1 MDIRNRIAKRVAAY
15 FKAGDV
21 VNLGIGM
28 PALCPTYSD
37 PTVMF
42 HTENGLIG
50 VGPVAQGVRKVE
62 NFCNA
67 SGQEFTPLAGACAF
81 DSATSFA
88 IVRSGRLAATVL
100 GALQVAENGDL
111 ANWARPGYMVGM
123 GGAMDLVSG
132 APKVIIAMELCTKK
146 GAPKILK
153 ECSFPLT
160 GKGCVSHIVTE
171 QGVIDVTP
179 DGLVL
184 TDILE
189 GVSPEDIAS
198 KIEPNLRISDDL
210 KIMEA

>member
-1 MDIRNRIAKRVAAY
+1 MDIRNRIAKRVAA
-15 FKAGDV
+15 FFQPGDV

-28 PALCPTYSD
+28 PSLCPNYSD

-50 VGPVAQGVRKVE
+50 TGPTATGLHSMT
-62 NFCNA
+62 NFTNA
-67 SGQEFTPLAGACAF
+67 SGQAITPLPGAVSF

-123 GGAMDLVSG
+123 GGAMDLVCG
-132 APKVIIAMELCTKK
+132 VRKVIIAMELCTKK
-146 GAPKILK
+146 GDPKILK

-160 GKGCVSHIVTE
+160 GKGVVDHIVTE
-171 QGVIDVTP
+171 QCVIDVTP

-184 TDILE
+184 TDIIE
-189 GVSPEDIAS
+189 GVAPEDIAS
-198 KIEPNLRISDDL
+198 KIEPELKVSDNL
-210 KIMEA
+210 KIMES